1 MDLLVAYDIRDT
13 QGAGAKRLRDV
24 HDLCSEYGTRV
35 QFSVFECRLTSARFA
50 SLRYELLR
58 IIDPK
63 QDCVHIYHFAR
74 PLSES
79 KTVLGTPSS
88 REVGDS
94 WIL

>member
-13 QGAGAKRLRDV
+13 QGAGAKRVRDV

-35 QFSVFECRLTSARFA
+35 QFSVFECRLTAARYA
-50 SLRYELLR
+50 TLRYELQR
-58 IIDPK
+58 IIDTQ
-63 QDCVHIYHFAR
+63 QDCVHIYHFSR

-79 KTVLGTPSS
+79 KTVLGAPSG
-88 REVGDS
+88 REVDDT